1 MFLNGQYTNTPIRQT
16 LTFGVVGVPGA
27 DPAQGARDQ
36 DDVINSGRHV

>member
-1 MFLNGQYTNTPIRQT
+1 MNTPIRQTNQT

-27 DPAQGARDQ
+27 DPAQGAGDQ